1 MDKLDKIVAEYNNGE
16 IDNLIDGIFNGDV
29 TLFYEYINRKRR
41 FEDLDFDTPET
52 EDYNNYYLFFLSN
65 NNPEKFLDIA
75 TDALNDI
82 FKSEDG
88 EYYIEIS
95 DYSDIAKLFCESR
108 NSLSPKTIET
118 ILIGD
123 DFIDWDWS
131 TTDDLYR
138 DVIDDLTP
146 ENLQLLFKGIIKEQ
160 KLITADT
167 ELLEEISNDQD
178 NNGYLELNLEN
189 LSKIFKDEDSVK
201 SILKQLEEQGSE
213 IESNLYTI
221 HRSAYTDA
229 YYSEVYDNVMS
240 ALEDYFGSRPE
251 DVYPS
256 ENQKKGFV
264 KIKLDK
270 SKFFEYLK
278 DFIYWNRKYP
288 QSGLSYYGSYL
299 YLISNEDECLNAF
312 APDYADWGKTKENI
326 NSLFPDYI

>member
-1 MDKLDKIVAEYNNGE
+1 MDKLDRIVAEYNNGE
-16 IDNLIDGIFNGDV
+16 INYLIDCIFNGDV

-75 TDALNDI
+75 TDALDDI

-88 EYYIEIS
+88 EYYVATS

-108 NSLSPKTIET
+108 NSLSPKTIES

-123 DFIDWDWS
+123 DFIDWFGS

-146 ENLQLLFKGIIKEQ
+146 ENLQLLFKAIIKEQ

-178 NNGYLELNLEN
+178 NNEYLELNLEN

-201 SILKQLEEQGSE
+201 SILNQLEEQGSE
-213 IESNLYTI
+213 IKSNLYTI
-221 HRSAYTDA
+221 HGSAYTDA
-229 YYSEVYDNVMS
+229 YYSEVYGNVMS
-240 ALEDYFGSRPE
+240 ALEDYFGNRPE
-251 DVYPS
+251 NVYPS
-256 ENQKKGFV
+256 ENQIKFV
-264 KIKLDK
+264 KIELDK

-278 DFIYWNRKYP
+278 DFIYENRKYSEP
-288 QSGLSYYGSYL
+288 GLSNYGSYL

-312 APDYADWGKTKENI
+312 APDYADWDKTKENI

>member
-167 ELLEEISNDQD
+167 ELLEEISNEQD
-178 NNGYLELNLEN
+178 NNGYLELNFEN

-229 YYSEVYDNVMS
+229 YYSEVYGNVMS
-240 ALEDYFGSRPE
+240 TLEDYFGSRPE

>member
-1 MDKLDKIVAEYNNGE
+1 MDKLDRIVAEYNNGE

-75 TDALNDI
+75 TDALDDI

-88 EYYIEIS
+88 EYYVATS
-95 DYSDIAKLFCESR
+95 DYSDIAKLFCVSI
-108 NSLSPKTIET
+108 NSLSPKTIKT

-178 NNGYLELNLEN
+178 NN
-189 LSKIFKDEDSVK
+189 
-201 SILKQLEEQGSE
+201 
-213 IESNLYTI
+213 
-221 HRSAYTDA
+221 
-229 YYSEVYDNVMS
+229 
-240 ALEDYFGSRPE
+240 
-251 DVYPS
+251 
-256 ENQKKGFV
+256 
-264 KIKLDK
+264 
-270 SKFFEYLK
+270 
-278 DFIYWNRKYP
+278 
-288 QSGLSYYGSYL
+288 
-299 YLISNEDECLNAF
+299 
-312 APDYADWGKTKENI
+312 
-326 NSLFPDYI
+326 